1 MVFFANFS
9 AEKRTDFCINAV
21 ISLWYLLGEPNPK
34 CKKTITYNASK
45 YRCIKFKRETES
57 SQNALIVSL
66 SANSPSEPYLDLT
79 NFQLLK
85 IKEKILVTNAK
96 NL

>member
-1 MVFFANFS
+1 MLTFRQKKGLIFVSMLLFPYGTFLES
-9 AEKRTDFCINAV
+9 RT
-21 ISLWYLLGEPNPK
+21 PK